1 MGIRE
6 DAKSTQ
12 ERKQKA
18 KQNINNYNMINA
30 VELEIKDRH
39 LLPTTSP
46 DEHIIAVAE
55 SPQALNFPIR
65 AE

>member
-1 MGIRE
+1 
-6 DAKSTQ
+6 
-12 ERKQKA
+12 
-18 KQNINNYNMINA
+18 MINA

>member
-18 KQNINNYNMINA
+18 KQNRVRQIISNFQKHKK
-30 VELEIKDRH
+30 LEDDKAM
-39 LLPTTSP
+39 TTK
-46 DEHIIAVAE
+46 
-55 SPQALNFPIR
+55 F
-65 AE
+65 

>member
-1 MGIRE
+1 
-6 DAKSTQ
+6 
-12 ERKQKA
+12 
-18 KQNINNYNMINA
+18 MINA
-30 VELEIKDRH
+30 AELEIKDRH